1 MKDLLI
7 TLLSCIILV
16 QLNAQETK
24 ELSLA
29 DAISYAMNNNISVK
43 NSILSVADASEQIV
57 EQRAF
62 GIPRVSAA
70 VDWNYALALP
80 VSLIPSEFL
89 DPNAPPGEFEKV
101 KFGTRNNLT
110 AGIEARTLIFDF
122 SYLTGLKAAKLFK
135 TYSGEQLN
143 QQQFD
148 VKYQIIDAYLPALI
162 IQENIETI
170 KKNISNIEKL
180 RRETNALYKE
190 GFVEQLDVDRL
201 DLTLTNLAT
210 ELENLNRQA
219 SLVYNVLK
227 FQMGYPM
234 DQEIIA
240 VDDMEG
246 LFELATEEDLTAP
259 VKYEQKPE
267 YQVLK
272 LGKELN
278 ELNITLNKSGY
289 YPSLSGFASYQGIA
303 QGDNLFNNPIW
314 SANSFVGLSLQVPI
328 FDGLEKKAK
337 VSRAQLDLA
346 NVVNQQIELERA
358 ITLEVQNART
368 NYISAI
374 ERWKNQK
381 KNVELAE
388 RIYDTTQIKYREGV
402 GSSIEITQSEQSLF
416 DSQSNYIRSRYDLL
430 VAKKALDKALG
441 K

>member
-1 MKDLLI
+1 MKRLFI
-7 TLLSCIILV
+7 TLLSCAIFV

-24 ELSLA
+24 QLTMAE
-29 DAISYAMNNNISVK
+29 AIGYAMNNNIAIK
-43 NSILSVADASEQIV
+43 NSLLNVEDAQQQIY
-57 EQRAF
+57 EQRSV
-62 GIPRVSAA
+62 GIPKVSAN

-80 VSLIPSEFL
+80 ISLIPATFIDPSA
-89 DPNAPPGEFEKV
+89 DPNEFAQV
-101 KFGTRNNLT
+101 QFGTRNSLT
-110 AGIEARTLIFDF
+110 AGIAASTLIFDF
-122 SYLTGLKAAKLFK
+122 SYITGLRAAKKFK
-135 TYSGEQLN
+135 VYAGQQLQ
-143 QQQFD
+143 QQQFEI
-148 VKYQIIDAYLPALI
+148 KYQIIDAYLPALI
-162 IQENIETI
+162 VQENIETV

-180 RRETNALYKE
+180 RNETNALYKE

-219 SLVYNVLK
+219 SLIYNALK
-227 FQMGYPM
+227 FRMGYPM
-234 DQEIIA
+234 DQEISA

-246 LFELATEEDLTAP
+246 LFELATDDELTAT
-259 VKYEQKPE
+259 VDYYQKPE
-267 YQVLK
+267 YQVLS
-272 LGKELN
+272 LGRELN
-278 ELNITLNKSGY
+278 EMNVTLQQSGY
-289 YPSLSGFASYQGIA
+289 YPSLSGFANFSGVA
-303 QGDNLFNNPIW
+303 QGDDIINNAIW
-314 SANSFVGLSLQVPI
+314 SKNSYLGLGLKIPI

-337 VSRAQLDLA
+337 VSRARLDLA
-346 NVVNQQIELERA
+346 NVVNRQIDLERA

-368 NYISAI
+368 NYLSAI

-402 GSSIEITQSEQSLF
+402 GSSIEINQAEQSLF